1 MNMELHDMRNLR
13 KFLTCAGLALALT
26 LPAAASLRAE
36 IVLKRGNGAEPES
49 LDPAISTGIPES
61 FIQID
66 IFEGLVHPGPD
77 GTLRPGVAESW
88 QVSDDGLSYTFKLR
102 PDAVWSDG
110 SPLTATDFIY
120 SWARMVDPA
129 TASNYAFI
137 LWPIRNAEQITKGE
151 LPKDRLAAEAVDDHT
166 LKVTLRAPTAYFLQM
181 LMHHSAYPVPRQ
193 AIEKF
198 GPEWTRPG
206 NIVTNGA
213 YTIQEWVPQG
223 HIKAVKNPRFRE
235 AASVQIDTVYYYPV
249 EEYGT
254 ELKQFRAGELHTTYD
269 VPQEQIPWLEQ
280 NMAGQFRNSPY
291 FGTYYY
297 GINVTREPFKSNP
310 KLRHALAMALDRD
323 ILIKQIT
330 KGGEFP
336 AYGWVPPGVPGY
348 EQQQVFWAGTD
359 QKTRVAD
366 AKKILADAGFDKGN
380 PLKVELLYNTND
392 NHKKIAIA
400 IAGMWKQFLGV
411 ETSLRNEEWKVYLE
425 SRNKKQF
432 EVMRAA
438 WIGDYVDPYSFLE
451 LLRGDIG
458 EQNPAG
464 YSNKD
469 YDQAADKAANEKD
482 PAARFRLLA
491 EAEKTLLADMPII
504 PIYFY
509 TQQHMVSD
517 SVKGWQD
524 NLMDWHPTR
533 YLRVEK

>member
-1 MNMELHDMRNLR
+1 MRNLR
-13 KFLTCAGLALALT
+13 KLLACAGLALAL
-26 LPAAASLRAE
+26 AATTSASLHAE
-36 IVLKRGNGAEPES
+36 VVLKRGNGAEPES
-49 LDPAISTGIPES
+49 LDPAISTGVPES
-61 FIQID
+61 FIQMD

-88 QVSDDGLSYTFKLR
+88 EISDDGLTYTFKLR

-110 SPLTATDFIY
+110 TPLTAGDFVY
-120 SWARMVDPA
+120 SWSRMVDPA

-137 LWPIRNAEQITKGE
+137 LWPITNAERITKGE
-151 LPKDRLAAEAVDDHT
+151 VPKEQIGAQAVDDRT
-166 LKVTLRAPTAYFLQM
+166 LKVTLRSPTPYFLQM
-181 LMHHSAYPVPRQ
+181 LMHHSAYPVPKQ

-198 GPEWTRPG
+198 GREWTRPG
-206 NIVTNGA
+206 NIVSNGA
-213 YTIQEWVPQG
+213 YMIQEWVPQG
-223 HIKAVKNPRFRE
+223 HIKAVKNPRFRD
-235 AASVQIDTVYYYPV
+235 AAEVGIDTVFYYPV

-269 VPQEQIPWLEQ
+269 VPQEQIPMLEKD
-280 NMAGQFRNSPY
+280 MAGQFRNSPY

-297 GINVTREPFKSNP
+297 GINVTREPFKSNVR
-310 KLRHALAMALDRD
+310 LRHALAMALDRD
-323 ILIKQIT
+323 ILVKQIT
-330 KGGEFP
+330 KGGEIP

-348 EQQQVFWAGTD
+348 EQQQVEWAGTD
-359 QKTRVAD
+359 QKARVAE
-366 AKKILADAGFDKGN
+366 AKKILAEAGFDKGN

-400 IAGMWKQFLGV
+400 VAGMWKQFLGI
-411 ETSLRNEEWKVYLE
+411 ETTLRNEEWKVYLE

-464 YSNKD
+464 YANPE
-469 YDQAADKAANEKD
+469 YDATADKATAETD
-482 PAARFRLLA
+482 PAARFGLLA
-491 EAEKTLLADMPII
+491 EAERMVLADMPII

-509 TQQHMVSD
+509 SQQHMVSD
-517 SVKGWQD
+517 KVKGWQD

-533 YLRVEK
+533 YLSLE

>member
-1 MNMELHDMRNLR
+1 MRNFR
-13 KFLTCAGLALALT
+13 KFLACAGLALALT
-26 LPAAASLRAE
+26 STSAVASRAE
-36 IVLKRGNGAEPES
+36 VVLKRGNGAEPES
-49 LDPAISTGIPES
+49 LDPAISTGVPES
-61 FIQID
+61 FIQMD

-88 QVSDDGLSYTFKLR
+88 EMSDDGLTYTFKLR

-110 SPLTATDFIY
+110 TPLTAKDFVY
-120 SWARMVDPA
+120 SWARMVDPT

-137 LWPIRNAEQITKGE
+137 LWPITNAERITKGE
-151 LPKDRLAAEAVDDHT
+151 VPKDQIGAVAVDDHM
-166 LKVTLRAPTAYFLQM
+166 LKVTLRSPTPYFLQM
-181 LMHHSAYPVPRQ
+181 LMHHSAYPVPQ
-193 AIEKF
+193 TAIEKF
-198 GPEWTRPG
+198 GREWTRPG
-206 NIVTNGA
+206 NIVSNGA

-223 HIKAVKNPRFRE
+223 HIKAVKNPRYRD
-235 AASVQIDTVYYYPV
+235 AADVQIDTVFYYPV

-269 VPQEQIPWLEQ
+269 VPQELIPSLEKD
-280 NMAGQFRNSPY
+280 MAGQFRNSPY

-297 GINVTREPFKSNP
+297 GINVTREPFKSDT
-310 KLRHALAMALDRD
+310 KLRHALAMAIDRD
-323 ILIKQIT
+323 ILVKQIT
-330 KGGEFP
+330 KGGEIP

-348 EQQQVFWAGTD
+348 QQQQVAWAKTD

-366 AKKILADAGFDKGN
+366 AKKILAEAGYDKGN

-411 ETSLRNEEWKVYLE
+411 ETTLRNEEWKVYLE

-432 EVMRAA
+432 QVMRAA

-464 YSNKD
+464 YANPD
-469 YDQAADKAANEKD
+469 FDATADKATRETDA
-482 PAARFRLLA
+482 AARFGLLG
-491 EAEKTLLADMPII
+491 EAEKMVLTDMPII

-509 TQQHMVSD
+509 SQQHMVSD
-517 SVKGWQD
+517 KLKGWQD

-533 YLRVEK
+533 YLRLE